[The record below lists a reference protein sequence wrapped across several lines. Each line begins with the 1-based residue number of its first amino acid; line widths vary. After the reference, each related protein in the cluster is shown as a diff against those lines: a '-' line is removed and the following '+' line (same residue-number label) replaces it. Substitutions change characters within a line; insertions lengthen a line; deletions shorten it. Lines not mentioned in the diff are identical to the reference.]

1 MNENALEL
9 NLINALGKLKH
20 LALDKEFLDNKEN
33 VDPESVL
40 EQYFAF
46 AIGQY
51 NFVVHSRFFCA
62 VFIET
67 SIAAIPNSPKA
78 LVGLSNIRGA
88 LTPIY
93 QIYTVLG
100 YPLPKKQF
108 IFSVG
113 KGDKSVGLLVD
124 ALPISLSLCEQ
135 DRAEKA
141 APPENVTLRS
151 LVKHLYFSEGKL
163 WHLLNGETLGQQL
176 VGIASQ
182 DRKQMH
188 LTAAKIMN
196 SEIAAI

>member
-9 NLINALGKLKH
+9 NLINALGKLQH
-20 LALDKEFLDNKEN
+20 LAFDKEFLDNKEN
-33 VDPESVL
+33 IAPESVL

-51 NFVVHSRFFCA
+51 NFVVHARFFCA

-67 SIAAIPNSPKA
+67 PIAAIPNSPKA

-93 QIYTVLG
+93 QIYTAFG

-108 IFSVG
+108 IFSIG
-113 KGDKSVGLLVD
+113 KGDKAIGLLID

-151 LVKHLYFSEGKL
+151 LVKHFYVSEDKL
-163 WHLLNGETLGQQL
+163 WHLLNGEILGQQL
-176 VGIASQ
+176 VGIAAQ
-182 DRKQMH
+182 DKKQIH
-188 LTAAKIMN
+188 LTTAKIMN
-196 SEIAAI
+196 SENAII